1 MKQIN
6 KIFVNTLPTTNTS
19 GGMLTFLLELLHAFG
34 KINNPKLN
42 YCLICSEKNESLFR
56 SFENYNN
63 FSRIVVK
70 VDNRNAIKRILYE
83 QFMLPKILNAEK
95 NAALLNIC
103 NVANFRCK
111 IPQMTI
117 IQVQLGIAK
126 LRRSLP
132 KKFVFISP
140 LHKIYYDL
148 FLERSLKRSTRTIA
162 ISNFMVKFLEE
173 YKDKITVIHEGV
185 NLDNFKTTAGS
196 VDLNAPSYI
205 LSLSTLFPHKNMDRV
220 IEAFNLFIKRTKA
233 NFNLMIV
240 GKDPDG
246 KQIPQLKELAKS
258 LGIENRVIFKGR
270 VPAEDIPALYANA
283 SLFLYLSSMEFFGL
297 PVLEA
302 MASDTPVIAANKM
315 SIPEVVNDAGILV
328 DPDDIE
334 SVSEYMEDILKNAER
349 RNKQIELG
357 RENIRNFTWQATAEK
372 FEDLFLNLN

>member
-270 VPAEDIPALYANA
+270 VPAEDIPSTLC
-283 SLFLYLSSMEFFGL
+283 
-297 PVLEA
+297 
-302 MASDTPVIAANKM
+302 
-315 SIPEVVNDAGILV
+315 
-328 DPDDIE
+328 
-334 SVSEYMEDILKNAER
+334 
-349 RNKQIELG
+349 
-357 RENIRNFTWQATAEK
+357 
-372 FEDLFLNLN
+372 